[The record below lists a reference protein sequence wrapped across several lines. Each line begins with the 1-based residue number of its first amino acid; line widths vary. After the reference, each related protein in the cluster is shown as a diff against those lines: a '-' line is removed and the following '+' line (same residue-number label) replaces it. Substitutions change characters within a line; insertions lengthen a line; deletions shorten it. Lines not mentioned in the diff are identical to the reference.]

1 MNKLEFSLKFALLGR
16 MQGNPYNSTEPGL
29 GPLMR
34 DVKNKICQ
42 DCELIALLEDDTGME
57 LLVCNKIMSL
67 DLPVR
72 DVYRK
77 VWLTE
82 NSEQEPMRIVYRMRG
97 LLGDATEE
105 FIERFDDKQQ
115 RPANDEETYRMANVM
130 GECNGLDVLLERL
143 SCVRDIHGE
152 GRPLLGALVKL
163 LSFCV
168 KVQTNRALLI
178 SPELDAVQRLLV
190 ALKLCLEVNSNFSF
204 FFSCGE

>member
-1 MNKLEFSLKFALLGR
+1 MTRRTL
-16 MQGNPYNSTEPGL
+16 NSTKLSRSTEKEECKLTTAPNIKPDL
-29 GPLMR
+29 R
-34 DVKNKICQ
+34 DERK
-42 DCELIALLEDDTGME
+42 DDTNNE
-57 LLVCNKIMSL
+57 SSDDDDIEEIKLKHA
-67 DLPVR
+67 DLQQMKPGK
-72 DVYRK
+72 DD
-77 VWLTE
+77 
-82 NSEQEPMRIVYRMRG
+82 
-97 LLGDATEE
+97 DADDGA
-105 FIERFDDKQQ
+105 DDKQQ

-190 ALKLCLEVNSNFSF
+190 ALKLCLEVNFLF
-204 FFSCGE
+204 LFFSCGK